1 MRRKKLKRRK
11 HESTQK
17 RTMKEDENCPKIKK
31 TRSLSYFL
39 IVTRKKRR
47 LKMAFK
53 NFALKMQSIL

>member
-11 HESTQK
+11 HESTHKK

-39 IVTRKKRR
+39 IVTRKKE
-47 LKMAFK
+47 KTK
-53 NFALKMQSIL
+53 NGF